1 MRKSELVSCRPAL
14 TKRGVSP
21 SSRHVGR
28 GMRWTWAGVRWQHR
42 RDIGSRT
49 AKSCGPGAAT
59 VASIRSACAGLAT
72 VTTNAAHR
80 GEHEGNRKTIA
91 RGRPG
96 CPGCTC
102 GLTRVRSRLLRCTR
116 DCGRSRR
123 PVFPAPS
130 DRRGS
135 NETAKPGQNESRERE
150 RMLTPRRQVDMNH
163 PCGSND

>member
-1 MRKSELVSCRPAL
+1 VPPEGRIMIATIRWRGWRWAVVASGAPVVPGETPRRP
-14 TKRGVSP
+14 
-21 SSRHVGR
+21 
-28 GMRWTWAGVRWQHR
+28 
-42 RDIGSRT
+42 

-59 VASIRSACAGLAT
+59 LASIRSARAGLAT
-72 VTTNAAHR
+72 VTIKAAHR

-91 RGRPG
+91 RGRSG

-102 GLTRVRSRLLRCTR
+102 GLTRVHSCLPRRTR

-123 PVFPAPS
+123 LTFPAPS

-163 PCGSND
+163 PCGISD

>member
-1 MRKSELVSCRPAL
+1 MVLTCHLPNFKISLDYSANRNYVDAHPAPPGGDE
-14 TKRGVSP
+14 TR
-21 SSRHVGR
+21 RHVTLVR
-28 GMRWTWAGVRWQHR
+28 VAMDAVASVRAIVWTR
-42 RDIGSRT
+42 RLQRT

-59 VASIRSACAGLAT
+59 LASIRPACAGTAT
-72 VTTNAAHR
+72 VAIKAVHR
-80 GEHEGNRKTIA
+80 GEHEGNRETIA

-102 GLTRVRSRLLRCTR
+102 GLTRVRFFYPVCTR

-135 NETAKPGQNESRERE
+135 NEIAKPGQNTSRE
-150 RMLTPRRQVDMNH
+150 
-163 PCGSND
+163 